1 VRKFFTLFV
10 EYNTWMLFLLYC
22 SIAFLFIRLQ
32 QNDVQ
37 NSLHSEGIEFSAAV
51 NEQLMKFNSLFTLK
65 NENER
70 LMRVNTDLLSRVLT
84 LETTTVD
91 ERNQNK
97 ILADTTCNA
106 SDFIMARVVDRKF
119 SDRENMLVID
129 AGWRKGIKK
138 EMTVLVPEGL
148 VGRVTSVSENY
159 AKVMPVIHPDFKVIV
174 VADSCSSMGILSWS
188 GGKEFIAQV
197 EHIPISSHLKLNER
211 LVTSDFS
218 TFSIR
223 GIPVGRVIRI
233 KPDNLFYDVDV
244 RLAVDF
250 STLTQVLV
258 APLKIEPEKIRIM
271 SNDTTTIKKRALNFQ
286 TPAL

>member
-1 VRKFFTLFV
+1 MRKFFTLFV
-10 EYNTWMLFLLYC
+10 EYNTWMLFVLYC

-32 QNDVQ
+32 QDDVQ
-37 NSLHSEGIEFSAAV
+37 ASLHSEGIEFSAAV
-51 NEQLMKFNSLFTLK
+51 NEQVMKFNSLFTLK

-84 LETTTVD
+84 LETATVD
-91 ERNQNK
+91 ERNQRK
-97 ILADTTCNA
+97 ILADTTSNA
-106 SDFIMARVVDRKF
+106 SGYIMARVVDRKF

-148 VGRVTSVSENY
+148 VGRVISVSENF
-159 AKVMPVIHPDFKVIV
+159 ARVMPVIHPDFKVIV
-174 VADSCSSMGILSWS
+174 VADSCSSMGILTWS
-188 GGKEFIAQV
+188 GGKEFIAQL
-197 EHIPISSHLKLNER
+197 EHIPISSRLKLNER

-223 GIPVGRVIRI
+223 GIPVGRVVRI
-233 KPDNLFYDVDV
+233 KPDNLFFDVDV

-258 APLKIEPEKIRIM
+258 APLKIEPEKISIM